1 MLALMSLLPEERDFV
16 WALRDVRE
24 GRLRTELL
32 ALLKEVLAAARSP
45 HCGQAQA
52 DGVPCACLGVPCED
66 CERVLA
72 AFRRL
77 RASTAA

>member
-16 WALRDVRE
+16 WALRNVPE
-24 GRLRTELL
+24 GRLRDEVL
-32 ALLKEVLAAARSP
+32 ALLEEVLAAARSP

-52 DGVPCACLGVPCED
+52 DGVPCPCLGVACDE

-72 AFRRL
+72 GFRRL
-77 RASTAA
+77 RVSAAA